1 MAYQIVTDSNADL
14 VPGFAQEHGV
24 VELELTYTIK
34 GQTHYAND
42 PDLSPHAFYQ
52 MMREGQ
58 MPITAQVNVEEA
70 KSRLRP
76 ILEEGKDL
84 LCLLFSSALSG
95 TYNSVRLAVE
105 ELLEEFPQRQARVV
119 DTLAASAGQGLL
131 VTYAAEYQA
140 QGLSLQENGDRIQ
153 EDLPHLV
160 HLFTVND
167 LFHLHRGGRVSAAA
181 AVVGSMLQIKPI
193 LHVDNQGKLIP
204 IGKTRGR
211 KAALKALVD
220 GMEQRMEGKNPQR
233 FAISHGDCLEDAQWV
248 AEEVCRRFG
257 IQEHTIAFVGPT
269 IGAHS
274 GPGTVALFFYG
285 THR

>member
-220 GMEQRMEGKNPQR
+220 GMEQRMEGEKPQR